1 MRLTLV
7 NTVSDSSAAATAA
20 PLACVW
26 LWPLQASRNEKRGRE
41 TRVGASQADRQ
52 TGASFFCNLGGRGGG
67 GGGGG
72 GGGEMYLISSV
83 AKARSTT
90 YLVRH
95 ALACGGRNWP
105 SSPQM

>member
-41 TRVGASQADRQ
+41 TRVGASQAGRQTDRQ
-52 TGASFFCNLGGRGGG
+52 GLLFSAIWEEEEEEEEVEEGKC
-67 GGGGG
+67 
-72 GGGEMYLISSV
+72 I
-83 AKARSTT
+83 
-90 YLVRH
+90 
-95 ALACGGRNWP
+95 
-105 SSPQM
+105 